1 MKINNN
7 SIPLLYS
14 HTGCSLVS
22 GQCDYKDNEMGFVD
36 IVLIILLV
44 SFVLFSP
51 FIINEVK
58 NKTNETNEWHVVEY
72 CEGPRILTNKALN
85 VSRTDLGV
93 LFVKILKIPISS

>member
-14 HTGCSLVS
+14 HTGCSLGS

-44 SFVLFSP
+44 SFVSFSP
-51 FIINEVK
+51 FIINEVE
-58 NKTNETNEWHVVEY
+58 NKTNETNE
-72 CEGPRILTNKALN
+72 
-85 VSRTDLGV
+85 
-93 LFVKILKIPISS
+93 